1 MAEHIIGSDLPTLHD
16 LHFSWVNKHIGGI
29 VSDLMSCKQFSLI
42 MNITTSDNKAT
53 AFRIY
58 VSGYQ
63 SLKRRGK

>member
-1 MAEHIIGSDLPTLHD
+1 
-16 LHFSWVNKHIGGI
+16 
-29 VSDLMSCKQFSLI
+29 

-63 SLKRRGK
+63 SLKRGEKNKPPVPLDRTDLDLPWALSKNL